1 MQKISVLI
9 VDDHAILR
17 DGLKIAINTDDDL
30 CVAGEASE
38 GLEALKM
45 IESLKPNVVVMDI
58 NMPGMNGIETV
69 KEIRKSDKEVKI
81 LMLTMHEDEDYIFD
95 AISAG
100 VDGYIFKMSDMELFL
115 EAVKTVAEG
124 KNYYAQKVSDT
135 LIDNYKNKD
144 KLTSKREGQSP
155 LTKREKEILKMI
167 ADGETT
173 NDIAEKLFI
182 SFFTVSKH
190 RKNIMKKLKVKN
202 TAELV
207 RFAFENKLVN

>member
-17 DGLKIAINTDDDL
+17 DGLKIAINTDENL
-30 CVAGEASE
+30 MVAGEASE
-38 GLEALKM
+38 GKEA
-45 IESLKPNVVVMDI
+45 IELIDELDPTVVVMDV

-69 KEIRKSDKEVKI
+69 KEIRKKNKSIKI

-95 AISAG
+95 AISSG
-100 VDGYIFKMSDMELFL
+100 VDGYIFKMSDMELFI
-115 EAVKTVAEG
+115 EAVKTVAAG
-124 KNYYAQKVSDT
+124 QNYYAPKVSET
-135 LIDNYKNKD
+135 LIDNYKNKQH
-144 KLTSKREGQSP
+144 KKHKKGEQTP
-155 LTKREKEILKMI
+155 LTKREKEILRMI

-173 NDIAEKLFI
+173 NNIAEKLFI

-207 RFAFENKLVN
+207 RYAFENKLV

>member
-1 MQKISVLI
+1 MQKISVLL

-17 DGLKIAINTDDDL
+17 DGLKIAINTDENL
-30 CVAGEASE
+30 IVAGEAGE
-38 GLEALKM
+38 GNEALKL
-45 IESLKPNVVVMDI
+45 IEEIQPTVVVMDI

-69 KEIRKSDKEVKI
+69 KELRKKNKKTKI
-81 LMLTMHEDEDYIFD
+81 LILTMHEDEDYIFD

-115 EAVKTVAEG
+115 DAVKTVASG
-124 KNYYAQKVSDT
+124 NNYYAQKVSET
-135 LIDNYKNKD
+135 LVDNYKNRE
-144 KLTSKREGQSP
+144 KLKSKKEGQTP

-167 ADGETT
+167 TIGETT

-207 RFAFENKLVN
+207 RYAFENKLV

>member
-17 DGLKIAINTDDDL
+17 DGLKIAINTDENL
-30 CVAGEASE
+30 EVAGEASE
-38 GLEALKM
+38 GMEAIKL
-45 IESLKPNVVVMDI
+45 IEKLDPAVVVMDI

-69 KEIRKSDKEVKI
+69 KEIRKKNKKIKI

-95 AISAG
+95 AISSG
-100 VDGYIFKMSDMELFL
+100 VDGYIFKMSDMELFID
-115 EAVKTVAEG
+115 AVKTIATG
-124 KNYYAQKVSDT
+124 NNYYAPKVSET
-135 LIDNYKNKD
+135 LIDNYKNKQRL
-144 KLTSKREGQSP
+144 KLKKGEQAP

-173 NDIAEKLFI
+173 NNIAEKLFI

-207 RFAFENKLVN
+207 KYAFENKLV

>member
-17 DGLKIAINTDDDL
+17 DGLKIAINTDENL
-30 CVAGEASE
+30 VVAGEASE
-38 GLEALKM
+38 GKEA
-45 IESLKPNVVVMDI
+45 IELIEELSPDVVVMDI

-69 KEIRKSDKEVKI
+69 KEIRKKNKSIKI

-95 AISAG
+95 AISSG
-100 VDGYIFKMSDMELFL
+100 VNGYIFKMSDMELFI
-115 EAVKTVAEG
+115 EAVKTVVAG
-124 KNYYAQKVSDT
+124 QNYYAPKVSET
-135 LIDNYKNKD
+135 LIDNYKNKQH
-144 KLTSKREGQSP
+144 SKHKKGEQTP
-155 LTKREKEILKMI
+155 LTKREKEILRMI

-173 NDIAEKLFI
+173 NNIAEKLFI

-207 RFAFENKLVN
+207 KYAFENKLV

>member
-17 DGLKIAINTDDDL
+17 DGLKIAINTDENL
-30 CVAGEASE
+30 MVAGEASE
-38 GLEALKM
+38 GKEA
-45 IESLKPNVVVMDI
+45 IELIDELDPTVVVMDV

-69 KEIRKSDKEVKI
+69 KEIRKKNKSIKI

-95 AISAG
+95 AISSG
-100 VDGYIFKMSDMELFL
+100 VDGYIFKMSDMELFI
-115 EAVKTVAEG
+115 EAVKTVATG
-124 KNYYAQKVSDT
+124 QNYYAPKVSET
-135 LIDNYKNKD
+135 LIDNYKNKQH
-144 KLTSKREGQSP
+144 KKHKKGEQTP

-167 ADGETT
+167 SDGETT
-173 NDIAEKLFI
+173 NNIAEKLFI

-207 RFAFENKLVN
+207 KYAFENKLV